1 MGQDIF
7 DVIIVLV
14 LTAFAARGF
23 WTGFVGEVAGLI
35 SIVGGFWVSHH
46 FHTVLAPHLTFI
58 TEPAWRNIASYVL
71 LFLGVR
77 LLQTLL
83 AFSFVG
89 WIDKLTGGLLGLAK
103 GVLLCAVVLL
113 LLQKLFGDAEFLRH
127 SRALPYFNSLISQ
140 VRGWLPPDLISRFGL

>member
-71 LFLGVR
+71 LFLGV
-77 LLQTLL
+77 LIAVGLL
-83 AFSFVG
+83 AR
-89 WIDKLTGGLLGLAK
+89 
-103 GVLLCAVVLL
+103 
-113 LLQKLFGDAEFLRH
+113 LLQKLLAKKEAD
-127 SRALPYFNSLISQ
+127 
-140 VRGWLPPDLISRFGL
+140 

>member
-71 LFLGVR
+71 LFLGVLIAGPR
-77 LLQTLL
+77 
-83 AFSFVG
+83 ACCSAP
-89 WIDKLTGGLLGLAK
+89 WSCCCCKSSSAMPSS
-103 GVLLCAVVLL
+103 CAI
-113 LLQKLFGDAEFLRH
+113 
-127 SRALPYFNSLISQ
+127 RAPCPTSI
-140 VRGWLPPDLISRFGL
+140 P

>member
-23 WTGFVGEVAGLI
+23 WTGFVGEVAGLL

-71 LFLGVR
+71 LFLGVLIAVGLLAR
-77 LLQTLL
+77 LLQKLL

-89 WIDKLTGGLLGLAK
+89 
-103 GVLLCAVVLL
+103 
-113 LLQKLFGDAEFLRH
+113 